1 MNEGTC
7 SFFYRTKKEH
17 VPFFRL
23 SKKPWRARE
32 GRSPLELTI
41 APDGVYDGRGRMF
54 AAENPIFQSKHRL
67 HCNFCARKSERFQ
80 QKLAGVAVAGGAC
93 SLVHH
98 FYLCK
103 HPLQLVKLFAGY
115 ERVVIGALQLDYVCP
130 AAVGGYVV
138 YVVQV
143 YYVGL
148 VAAEEGGRV

>member
-1 MNEGTC
+1 MNDMIYFELPSSSNVIFGENFPYFFLLIPVFASC
-7 SFFYRTKKEH
+7 SAKICKKE
-17 VPFFRL
+17 VPRYCINIWVL
-23 SKKPWRARE
+23 RWQWR
-32 GRSPLELTI
+32 
-41 APDGVYDGRGRMF
+41 
-54 AAENPIFQSKHRL
+54 
-67 HCNFCARKSERFQ
+67 
-80 QKLAGVAVAGGAC
+80 GGAC

>member
-17 VPFFRL
+17 VPFSDCPKSHGALERAAAI
-23 SKKPWRARE
+23 SNNNRARRRVRRARE
-32 GRSPLELTI
+32 DICGRKSHFPEQT
-41 APDGVYDGRGRMF
+41 
-54 AAENPIFQSKHRL
+54 SL
-67 HCNFCARKSERFQ
+67 HCNLCARKSERFQ
-80 QKLAGVAVAGGAC
+80 QKLVGVAVAGGAC

>member
-23 SKKPWRARE
+23 SKKPWSARE
-32 GRSPLELTI
+32 GRSPLEQQSRPAACTAGAGGCLRRKIPFSRANILTLQFL
-41 APDGVYDGRGRMF
+41 R
-54 AAENPIFQSKHRL
+54 
-67 HCNFCARKSERFQ
+67 RKSERFR
-80 QKLAGVAVAGGAC
+80 QKLVGVAVAGGAC

-115 ERVVIGALQLDYVCP
+115 KRVVIGALQLDYVCP

>member
-1 MNEGTC
+1 MRGRVL
-7 SFFYRTKKEH
+7 SFIEQRKNTS
-17 VPFFRL
+17 PFSKCPKSHGELERVAAL
-23 SKKPWRARE
+23 SNNNRARRRVRRARE
-32 GRSPLELTI
+32 DVCGGKSHFPEQT
-41 APDGVYDGRGRMF
+41 
-54 AAENPIFQSKHRL
+54 SL
-67 HCNFCARKSERFQ
+67 HCNFCARKSERFR
-80 QKLAGVAVAGGAC
+80 QKLVGVAVAGGAC

-130 AAVGGYVV
+130 AAVGGHVV

>member
-23 SKKPWRARE
+23 SKKPWSARE
-32 GRSPLELTI
+32 GRSPLEQQSRPAACTAGAGGCLRRKIPFSRANILTLQFLRPEI
-41 APDGVYDGRGRMF
+41 RKISAKTGRGG
-54 AAENPIFQSKHRL
+54 S
-67 HCNFCARKSERFQ
+67 
-80 QKLAGVAVAGGAC
+80 GGGAC

-115 ERVVIGALQLDYVCP
+115 ERVVIGALKLDYVCP